1 MPEFRHFLPG
11 ELPLLP
17 VVRVPPL
24 FSHVRSIQQQ
34 CNMADVVDVGTKQSN
49 E

>member
-1 MPEFRHFLPG
+1 MPEFLHETSG
-11 ELPLLP
+11 DSSLLP

-24 FSHVRSIQQQ
+24 FIHVRSKQQQ
-34 CNMADVVDVGTKQSN
+34 CNIADVVDVGTKQSK